1 MARRRSRKITR
12 RRRKQGLSLL
22 NVAETVMLANA
33 TTQTLFNTNA
43 YNFVA
48 GGSGFGAG
56 NEITLR
62 ELFNPNQVVAQRASS
77 GNYLGGSG
85 GGSTS
90 QVASTFSLVQ
100 SNLSE
105 NWVMGASQMIIIPLT
120 FKAIKAIGRPGIS
133 KINTMLRKVGIAS
146 TVKV

>member
-1 MARRRSRKITR
+1 MARRKGRKMTR

-77 GNYLGGSG
+77 GGYL
-85 GGSTS
+85 GSTS

>member
-1 MARRRSRKITR
+1 MARRRVRKTTR

-77 GNYLGGSG
+77 GNYLGGG

>member
-1 MARRRSRKITR
+1 MARRKGRKITR

-62 ELFNPNQVVAQRASS
+62 ELFNPSQVVAQRASS
-77 GNYLGGSG
+77 GGYLGGG
-85 GGSTS
+85 GGSAS
-90 QVASTFSLVQ
+90 QTASTFSLVQ

>member
-1 MARRRSRKITR
+1 MARRKSKKTTR

-43 YNFVA
+43 MNFIA
-48 GGSGFGAG
+48 GGAGFGAG

-62 ELFNPNQVVAQRASS
+62 ELFDPTQAVAAAASNP
-77 GNYLGGSG
+77 LTG
-85 GGSTS
+85 GGGGM
-90 QVASTFSLVQ
+90 QMDSTFSVVQ
-100 SNLSE
+100 ANLKE
-105 NWVMGASQMIIIPLT
+105 NWVTGAGQMILIPLT
-120 FKAIKAIGRPGIS
+120 FKAIKAVGRPGIS
-133 KINTMLRKVGIAS
+133 KINSMLRKVGIAS

>member
-1 MARRRSRKITR
+1 MARRKGRKMTR
-12 RRRKQGLSLL
+12 RLRKQGVSLL

-43 YNFVA
+43 YNFVV

-62 ELFNPNQVVAQRASS
+62 ELFDPTQVVARRASTGGFGYS
-77 GNYLGGSG
+77 GQGGNTQS
-85 GGSTS
+85 
-90 QVASTFSLVQ
+90 ASTFSLVQ
-100 SNLSE
+100 SNLKD
-105 NWVMGASQMIIIPLT
+105 NWIMGAGQMILIPLT
-120 FKAIKAIGRPGIS
+120 FKAIKAVGRPGIS
-133 KINTMLRKVGIAS
+133 KINGMLRKVGLAT

>member
-1 MARRRSRKITR
+1 MARRKGRKMTR

-48 GGSGFGAG
+48 GGASFGTG

-62 ELFNPNQVVAQRASS
+62 ELFDPTQAVAATASNPMT
-77 GNYLGGSG
+77 GYG
-85 GGSTS
+85 GGL
-90 QVASTFSLVQ
+90 QHASTFSVVQ
-100 SNLSE
+100 SNLRD
-105 NWVMGASQMIIIPLT
+105 NWVMGAGQMILIPLT

-133 KINTMLRKVGIAS
+133 KINSMLRKVGIAS